1 MVQPGPIGQLI
12 QLIDGIPIAIL
23 TTVRPDLTLHSC
35 PMAVQALDDVDGAFW
50 FVTAANT
57 EKVEAVRTMQRVNLS
72 FSDNAQ
78 NRFVS
83 VSGFCE
89 LVRDRVRTQQLW
101 NASYKEWCPGGQ
113 DDPNLILMR
122 IVVQEVEYWSPSAPG
137 MVSITGFPN
146 QLQ

>member
-23 TTVRPDLTLHSC
+23 TTVRPDSTLHSC
-35 PMAVQALDDVDGAFW
+35 PMVVQALDDDGAFW
-50 FVTAANT
+50 FLTAANT

-72 FSDNAQ
+72 FSENGS

-89 LVRDRVRTQQLW
+89 LVRDRERSKQLW
-101 NASYKEWCPGGQ
+101 SPSYKTWFPGGL

-122 IVVQEVEYWSPSAPG
+122 IVVQEVEYWSASGPG
-137 MVSITGFPN
+137 MISITGFPN
-146 QLQ
+146 QFQ